1 MQGIKNVQQEPALWI
16 PVSHHGAVRQ
26 WRSCLFVR
34 KQCLWERPIRG
45 GWGELWAA
53 ATWQREASEEHLQRE
68 NGGYYLPDQRY
79 SGGWHLKQHCFTV
92 PLLSKS
98 ACLCLVHTVACVS
111 PHPCLLLHAIIC
123 DPQLLQFLVIAHNKI
138 FVLKCFT
145 EQWEYKI
152 NKNGHAMCVNLV
164 IEYIVTDTDPV

>member
-1 MQGIKNVQQEPALWI
+1 MQGIKNVQQEPALWV
-16 PVSHHGAVRQ
+16 PVSHHGAVCQ
-26 WRSCLFVR
+26 WRSCLSVR
-34 KQCLWERPIRG
+34 KQCLWKRPIRG
-45 GWGELWAA
+45 GWRELWAA

-92 PLLSKS
+92 SLLSKS

-111 PHPCLLLHAIIC
+111 PALVCFYTQPFMTLT
-123 DPQLLQFLVIAHNKI
+123 VIANKKI

-152 NKNGHAMCVNLV
+152 HK
-164 IEYIVTDTDPV
+164 TDMLCALTWSSNT